1 MKTESL
7 SNVTIQICLHM
18 VKVTMAQNMVN
29 SVRNNIY
36 FMVREW
42 SMFKVQDRHKISL
55 KFWNF

>member
-1 MKTESL
+1 
-7 SNVTIQICLHM
+7 M

-42 SMFKVQDRHKISL
+42 SMFKVQDRLKISL